1 MTKYD
6 FFVIGAGSGGVRSAR
21 MAAGVGAKVAIVED
35 HYLGGTCVN
44 VGCVPKKLYTY
55 ASHFHYDFEDSRAYG
70 WSVQAPEFDW
80 ATLRD
85 NKKVEISRLNTIY
98 QSILENAGVEILT
111 GHARLLDSNTVEIDG
126 TQYQADKILLAT
138 GGWPFVP
145 EFPGSKYAITS
156 NEIFDLEAF
165 PESILIVGGGYIAVE
180 FAGVFAGLGSQTSLS
195 YRGDLPLNHFDRD
208 LREKF
213 NTELKRHVEV
223 LLNSEITEI
232 SEDSAG
238 KRVVSYADG
247 SQKTYDCVLYA
258 TGRKPRTEN
267 LGLENTRVA
276 LDARGF
282 IEVDK
287 NFQTSEPSIYALG
300 DVIGGVALTPVALAE
315 GMNLARRLFDKQAYE
330 VDYSNIAT
338 AVFSHPNLATVGLSE
353 EAALAE
359 HKQIDVYESDFKHL
373 KHTISGRDERTYMK
387 IIVEQGSDKVLGMHM
402 MGSDAGEIIQGFAAA
417 MKCGLTKQQLDSTIG
432 IHPTA
437 AEEFVTMRV
446 KRK

>member
-21 MAAGVGAKVAIVED
+21 MAAGFGAKVAIVED

-156 NEIFDLEAF
+156 NEIFDLEAI

-300 DVIGGVALTPVALAE
+300 DVIGGLALTPVALAE
-315 GMNLARRLFDKQAYE
+315 GMNLARRLFDKRAYE

-359 HKQIDVYESDFKHL
+359 NKQIDVYESDFKHL

-402 MGSDAGEIIQGFAAA
+402 MGSDAGEIIQGFATA

>member
-21 MAAGVGAKVAIVED
+21 MAAGFGAKVAIVED

-156 NEIFDLEAF
+156 NEIFDLEAI

-223 LLNSEITEI
+223 LLKSEITEI

>member
-21 MAAGVGAKVAIVED
+21 MAAGFGAKVAIVED

-156 NEIFDLEAF
+156 NEIFDLEAI

-213 NTELKRHVEV
+213 NIELKRHVEV